1 MLNNEKSCDIESI
14 CSPKVID
21 LLAEVKNNKKLYHYT
36 SPEGFF
42 SIIKNNTIRFT
53 DYRFLNDKNEYK
65 YMLIPLSSVIERI
78 IDKIDLEILLG
89 LFLFVI
95 NEIDNVTSSEYPD
108 NIRIYWRRLTQNGYN
123 SKKFSEYVDYF
134 HSEGYFKT
142 VGYVFSTSSVNDS
155 LDMWNYYVKNGKYEG
170 YNIGFTRDGILD
182 CFEDSNIITHTQGPV
197 IYSRNEQESML
208 EKIINIADNDFKNEK
223 IQRSNNWDE
232 YERLSFIKNSLSQ
245 MKSFIPFFKDNH
257 FQNEQE
263 YRFVLKINNLDEK
276 CKNFI
281 TKSHFLKNGLIIPCC
296 DVTINKENTIKTIT
310 ISPIMEKMIAE
321 IGVRSLL
328 DQYNYKGDI
337 EITQSTVPIR
347 Y

>member
-1 MLNNEKSCDIESI
+1 MSNSERLDYLKSI
-14 CSPKVID
+14 CSPKRME
-21 LLAEVKNNKKLYHYT
+21 EVQGIKGDTKLYHYT
-36 SPEGFF
+36 SPEGLF

-108 NIRIYWRRLTQNGYN
+108 NIRLYWDKLAKYGYN
-123 SKKFSEYVDYF
+123 SEKFYEYVDYF
-134 HSEGYFKT
+134 HSEDYIKT

-170 YNIGFTRDGILD
+170 YNIGFTLKGILD
-182 CFEDSNIITHTQGPV
+182 CLNDSNIINYTQGSV

-245 MKSFIPFFKDNH
+245 MKAFIPFFKDNH

-328 DQYNYKGDI
+328 DQYNYKGNI
-337 EITQSTVPIR
+337 EITQSTIPIR